1 VTIVYARSRH
11 FHRRSTRI
19 DITNAGDIGTINGFA
34 YPAARSYAAAG
45 GGHNRPRPPGVML
58 ETAVSTLVR

>member
-11 FHRRSTRI
+11 FHRIPTRI
-19 DITNAGDIGTINGFA
+19 DFTNVGDVGTINGFA
-34 YPAARSYAAAG
+34 YLAARSYASAG